1 MTLNLESAMI
11 PQLRRRRTVHLKP
24 GGAGMIAGLV
34 LAALFL
40 FVSHTFAADGGKVVL
55 NSTIEK
61 EVVVKDKEGREQLK
75 RVSATGEKNVPG
87 DEIIITVLYENRGRG
102 ISKEV
107 VINNP
112 VPEGTAYKGNSAEGK
127 DSLITFSADGGR
139 TFEKEGEVKILGS
152 SGKLRTATPEEI
164 THVKWTIEKELKPT
178 EKGKVSFRAIIK
190 Q

>member
-1 MTLNLESAMI
+1 MI
-11 PQLRRRRTVHLKP
+11 PQLIQGRRPSDHLEP
-24 GGAGMIAGLV
+24 GRAGMIAGLA
-34 LAALFL
+34 LAILFL
-40 FVSHTFAADGGKVVL
+40 FVSHAFAADGGKVVL
-55 NSTIEK
+55 NSRIEK
-61 EVVVKDKEGREQLK
+61 EVIVKDKEGREQVK
-75 RVSATGEKNVPG
+75 RVSATGERNVPG

-102 ISKEV
+102 ISKKV

-112 VPEGTAYKGNSAEGK
+112 IPEGTAYKGNSAEGK

-139 TFEKEGEVKILGS
+139 TFEEEGEVKVVDS
-152 SGKLRTATPEEI
+152 SGKLRTAMPEEI